1 MIEFA
6 FLIMIALT
14 VYSYAL
20 FPPILWIL
28 QLIFRNPWKQN
39 PEVLTVSMI
48 ISVYNEEKVIRAKI
62 ENAFALNYPMHLLE
76 IIVSSDGSTD
86 KTHDIVNQF
95 DDPRLVLKRFER
107 LGKTEC
113 LNRVV
118 PGANGNIILFTDANS
133 MFPPDLLT
141 QLTRNFSDPDIG
153 LVTGWTKYV
162 MPGGGQEVT
171 GMYAKLEKVTKYWE
185 SLIASCVGADGAVF
199 AIRKS
204 LYQPLGADDINDFI
218 IPLNVVR
225 QQRRAVLDPSVFCSE
240 EAADSDRKAYQRQV
254 RITTRTL
261 WAIRRNLT
269 LLSFS
274 KYGFFSFFM
283 LSHKILRLAAPFF
296 FIAALLLN
304 IALMGSV
311 WLFNLTFVCFILFF
325 ALGLINRVGLSDNK
339 LASICKFFLI
349 TFKAQLIGWFRM
361 AVGIRDKTWTPQR

>member
-1 MIEFA
+1 
-6 FLIMIALT
+6 
-14 VYSYAL
+14 
-20 FPPILWIL
+20 
-28 QLIFRNPWKQN
+28 
-39 PEVLTVSMI
+39 
-48 ISVYNEEKVIRAKI
+48 
-62 ENAFALNYPMHLLE
+62 
-76 IIVSSDGSTD
+76 
-86 KTHDIVNQF
+86 
-95 DDPRLVLKRFER
+95 LKRFER

-274 KYGFFSFFM
+274 KYGFFSFFL